1 MEGNES
7 IIQPR
12 GTLTLILAC
21 TITIKD
27 PKGRGVVPALA
38 ALVMIVEN
46 ASFAVTCPNLV
57 DLDGRKSAVKGEN
70 VSL

>member
-1 MEGNES
+1 M
-7 IIQPR
+7 
-12 GTLTLILAC
+12 
-21 TITIKD
+21 
-27 PKGRGVVPALA
+27 VPALA
-38 ALVMIVEN
+38 ALVMTVEN